1 MTVSQSG
8 ASVFHGL
15 KVFDAFGRGGS
26 VADLTLKSTPATFP
40 LRRSPAQGIL
50 LLNVCSSI
58 V

>member
-26 VADLTLKSTPATFP
+26 ADLTLKSTPATFP
-40 LRRSPAQGIL
+40 LRRSPARGIL